1 MNGENWEKVI
11 LNKCELPRLFT
22 NTIGP
27 LVKTHLKFQ
36 STSLVFASLHKIIN
50 FLLSIR
56 ITKASRLNKFCCFI
70 SLFRRSFTHRHSFKI
85 CNLTYLLA
93 LFLTQKLQVFCVH
106 AVWNDL
112 HELLFKRSDSIV
124 VCFISFCL
132 QRTYGFNVCVSWT
145 CFAIYCLWWV
155 LYLLKFNISEKS
167 RSAKIIRH
175 FLCGKWAAKSWTYK

>member
-1 MNGENWEKVI
+1 MWI
-11 LNKCELPRLFT
+11 T
-22 NTIGP
+22 P
-27 LVKTHLKFQ
+27 LVHEHNR
-36 STSLVFASLHKIIN
+36 TSGKDTFKISVHFSCFCNLHKIIN

-93 LFLTQKLQVFCVH
+93 LFVTQKLQVFCVH

-145 CFAIYCLWWV
+145 CYAIYCLWWV

-175 FLCGKWAAKSWTYK
+175 FLCGKWAAKSCTYK

>member
-36 STSLVFASLHKIIN
+36 STSLVFTSLHKIIN

-70 SLFRRSFTHRHSFKI
+70 SLFRRSFTHRHSF
-85 CNLTYLLA
+85 
-93 LFLTQKLQVFCVH
+93 CVH

-112 HELLFKRSDSIV
+112 HELLLNRFDSIV

-145 CFAIYCLWWV
+145 CYAIFCLWWV

-175 FLCGKWAAKSWTYK
+175 FLCGKWAAKSCTYK